1 MLKQKSLTAIVLLLS
16 APFGRPL
23 LRRGSAP
30 FSNGLPPGLFLFS
43 IWEYFTA
50 EEFQLPSD
58 GPGFLPTSVPE
69 SRTAVQVAHRQAWDR
84 PAHGRQQCPDSRFA
98 PVACHAALCRRGV
111 RSRWERRLRNR
122 TRQTIPDRHGP
133 Q

>member
-1 MLKQKSLTAIVLLLS
+1 MYASAWFALPAIILRRSDARHLGSATMLKQKSLTAIVLLLS

-69 SRTAVQVAHRQAWDR
+69 
-84 PAHGRQQCPDSRFA
+84 
-98 PVACHAALCRRGV
+98 
-111 RSRWERRLRNR
+111 
-122 TRQTIPDRHGP
+122 
-133 Q
+133 